1 MRTNIDIDDHLIEQA
16 LQLSKAKTKKE
27 VVALALDSFVKSLQ
41 RQQLLALRGNV
52 VWEGDLDA
60 MRKH

>member
-60 MRKH
+60 MRQH